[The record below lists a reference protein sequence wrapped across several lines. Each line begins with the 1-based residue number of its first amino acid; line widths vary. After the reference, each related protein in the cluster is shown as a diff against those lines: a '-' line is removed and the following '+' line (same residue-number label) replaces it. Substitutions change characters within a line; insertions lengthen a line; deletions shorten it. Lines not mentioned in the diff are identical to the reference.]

1 MYGED
6 TPKSA
11 LSMTGSMDVDR
22 MPSAREQLTRKKQ
35 NLERQLEDVN
45 AAIQALDD
53 HPDVEKVLTLVGR
66 TVRF

>member
-1 MYGED
+1 MSDEC
-6 TPKSA
+6 
-11 LSMTGSMDVDR
+11 MTGALGYAMKEMEDR
-22 MPSAREQLTRKKQ
+22 QPSAREQLTRKKQ
-35 NLERQLEDVN
+35 NLERQLGDVN

>member
-1 MYGED
+1 MYDCE

-11 LSMTGSMDVDR
+11 LMATGQYCDR
-22 MPSAREQLTRKKQ
+22 QPTAREQLNSKKQ
-35 NLERQLEDVN
+35 SLEKALEDVN

>member
-1 MYGED
+1 MYDELPAESVGYGMKIAED
-6 TPKSA
+6 
-11 LSMTGSMDVDR
+11 R
-22 MPSAREQLTRKKQ
+22 QPSAREQLTRKKQ
-35 NLERQLEDVN
+35 NLERQLGDVN